1 MNRFLC
7 RRASRLSYHT
17 SESPA
22 WNWMTHHRFAVSSNT
37 ISEAYN
43 VKNEKQSQIGTKRKR
58 LCLTV
63 ALQNAS
69 S

>member
-7 RRASRLSYHT
+7 QRASRLSFHT

-22 WNWMTHHRFAVSSNT
+22 WIWMTHHRFAVSSNK
-37 ISEAYN
+37 ISQSYH
-43 VKNEKQSQIGTKRKR
+43 VKNEKQSQIGTNQKR